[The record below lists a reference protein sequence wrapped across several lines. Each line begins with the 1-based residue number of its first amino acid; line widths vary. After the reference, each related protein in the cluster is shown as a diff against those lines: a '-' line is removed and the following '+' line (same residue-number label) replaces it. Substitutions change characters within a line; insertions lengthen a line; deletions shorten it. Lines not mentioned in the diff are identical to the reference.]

1 MKKSTRAVQTSPITG
16 LHRRQLLA
24 AGLAWPAAAVAQSAA
39 PTPSPADWPAR
50 PLRLLVVYPAGGVSD
65 TIARALADPLSHA
78 LGVPVVVEHRPGA
91 GGSVGIDA
99 LARSA
104 PDGHTLAFSAIT
116 PLTLH
121 PLVARLGHADR
132 LNAVAPVASVMHT
145 PVLVAAT
152 PAFTG
157 TDFDGVLRQARAEPG
172 SLRWASSGIATTG
185 HLVLAQ
191 VRALAGIDITHVPYQ
206 GGGPQLN
213 DALGG
218 QFELLSTNVAALQ
231 LRYIAQNRLRAL
243 AVGAPTR
250 LAALPGVPTLAE
262 LGFAPANRDS
272 LFGIFAPQGTPRRI
286 VRRLNAE
293 INRALAG
300 APMRERLL
308 QSYNLPAPG
317 SAEAF
322 AREIERD
329 RQRNA
334 ALVARDPRAFD

>member
-1 MKKSTRAVQTSPITG
+1 M
-16 LHRRQLLA
+16 
-24 AGLAWPAAAVAQSAA
+24 
-39 PTPSPADWPAR
+39 
-50 PLRLLVVYPAGGVSD
+50 VVYPAGGVSD
-65 TIARALADPLSHA
+65 TIARALADPLSDA
-78 LGVPVVVEHRPGA
+78 LQVPVLVEHRPGA

-99 LARSA
+99 LSRSA
-104 PDGHTLAFSAIT
+104 TDGHTLAFSAIT
-116 PLTLH
+116 PLTLS
-121 PLVARLGHADR
+121 PLIARLGHADR
-132 LNAVAPVASVMHT
+132 LNAVAPVASVMRT

-152 PAFTG
+152 PAFAG
-157 TDFDGVLRQARAEPG
+157 SDFNGVLQQARAMPG
-172 SLRWASSGIATTG
+172 ALRWASSGIATTG

-191 VRALAGIDITHVPYQ
+191 VRALAGVDITHVPYQ

-231 LRYIAQNRLRAL
+231 LRYIAQGRLRAL

-250 LAALPGVPTLAE
+250 LAALPDVPTLAE

-272 LFGIFAPQGTPRRI
+272 LFGIFAPLGTPRRV
-286 VRRLNAE
+286 VRRLNTE
-293 INRALAG
+293 INRVLAG
-300 APMRERLL
+300 APMRERLM
-308 QSYNLPAPG
+308 QSNNLPAPG

-322 AREIERD
+322 AREIELD

>member
-1 MKKSTRAVQTSPITG
+1 M
-16 LHRRQLLA
+16 
-24 AGLAWPAAAVAQSAA
+24 
-39 PTPSPADWPAR
+39 
-50 PLRLLVVYPAGGVSD
+50 VVYPAGGVSD
-65 TIARALADPLSHA
+65 TIARALADPLSDA
-78 LGVPVVVEHRPGA
+78 LQVPVLVEHRPGA

-99 LARSA
+99 LSRSA
-104 PDGHTLAFSAIT
+104 TDGHTLAFSAIT
-116 PLTLH
+116 PLTLS
-121 PLVARLGHADR
+121 PLIARLGHADR
-132 LNAVAPVASVMHT
+132 LNAVAPVASVMRT

-152 PAFTG
+152 PAFAG
-157 TDFDGVLRQARAEPG
+157 SDFNGVLQQAREMPG
-172 SLRWASSGIATTG
+172 ALRWASSGIATTG

-191 VRALAGIDITHVPYQ
+191 VRALAGVDITHVPYQ

-231 LRYIAQNRLRAL
+231 LRYIAQGRLRAL

-250 LAALPGVPTLAE
+250 LAALPDVPTLAE

-272 LFGIFAPQGTPRRI
+272 LFGIFAPLGTPRRV
-286 VRRLNAE
+286 VRRLNTE
-293 INRALAG
+293 INRVLAG
-300 APMRERLL
+300 APMRERLM
-308 QSYNLPAPG
+308 QSNNLPAPG

-322 AREIERD
+322 AREIELD